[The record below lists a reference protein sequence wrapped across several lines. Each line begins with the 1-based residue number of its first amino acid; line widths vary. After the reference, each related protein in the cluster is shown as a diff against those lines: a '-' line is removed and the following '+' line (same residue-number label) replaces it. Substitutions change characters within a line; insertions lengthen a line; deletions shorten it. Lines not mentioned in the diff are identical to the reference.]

1 MVEGDFKMNEQ
12 FADFLGRRTQTD
24 CENDR
29 RPGVVLQSEGAEGPI
44 RVEFLLMP
52 TRLETGTAVRVDW
65 CPEEFF
71 PIGIQFISRS

>member
-1 MVEGDFKMNEQ
+1 MNEV
-12 FADFLGRRTQTD
+12 FIDFLGRRTQTD

-52 TRLETGTAVRVDW
+52 LRMETETAVRIEW
-65 CPEEFF
+65 LPEGFF
-71 PIGIQFISRS
+71 PIDIQIISRS